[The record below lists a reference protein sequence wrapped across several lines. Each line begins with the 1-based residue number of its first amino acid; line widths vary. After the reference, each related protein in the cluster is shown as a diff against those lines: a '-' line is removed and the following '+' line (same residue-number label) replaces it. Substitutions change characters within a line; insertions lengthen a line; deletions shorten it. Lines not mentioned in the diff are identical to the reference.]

1 MVPCFDLVMSKHGAL
16 RTLIYDAI
24 ISSSVSAFCLSLI
37 HRDTVIVH
45 DVFQRMHQ
53 QNHGFQVRA
62 AMFERCYKFVLQSIH
77 VCNYLVNHLLINMD
91 DTVSNTVWISHLIFH
106 SFAAIRVIVRRSRA
120 PNSSLNVN
128 DIFYCTPPKTNTWF
142 TLKSPRLKRKIIWTK
157 PLHFGVPALGLLISY
172 VLKNHLK
179 INGWFT

>member
-37 HRDTVIVH
+37 HRDIVIVH

-53 QNHGFQVRA
+53 QNHVFQVRA
-62 AMFERCYKFVLQSIH
+62 TMFERCYKFVLQSIH

-91 DTVSNTVWISHLIFH
+91 DMVSNTVWISHLIFY
-106 SFAAIRVIVRRSRA
+106 SFAAIRVIVTRSRA

-128 DIFYCTPPKTNTWF
+128 DIFYCTPPENE
-142 TLKSPRLKRKIIWTK
+142 
-157 PLHFGVPALGLLISY
+157 HMV
-172 VLKNHLK
+172 HLK
-179 INGWFT
+179 IIPLNQRFKSFEPKPLLDLGGSSPWFAY